1 MADKDR
7 TRRAAERRDEERRDE
22 ERRDDEGRATDRAG
36 VMMREAAEAAHA
48 RILDDPD
55 LPEQPSGAR
64 HVVYFASIL
73 IFAFVLNLLV
83 LVAIAR

>member
-7 TRRAAERRDEERRDE
+7 GRKQTERQQDEE
-22 ERRDDEGRATDRAG
+22 RATDRGG
-36 VMMREAAEAAHA
+36 VMMREAAEAAHM

-55 LPEQPSGAR
+55 LPEQPSGTR
-64 HVVYFASIL
+64 HVIYFASIL

>member
-7 TRRAAERRDEERRDE
+7 ARKEPDKQPDKPDGKDE
-22 ERRDDEGRATDRAG
+22 RATDRPG
-36 VMMREAAEAAHA
+36 VMMREAAEAAHT

-55 LPEQPSGAR
+55 LPEQPSGTR
-64 HVVYFASIL
+64 HVIYFAAIL
-73 IFAFVLNLLV
+73 GFAFVLNLLV